1 MNDFDNQPDATAE
14 FDADA
19 AENYIADAAG
29 AAPDAI
35 ELSDEE
41 TEARAR
47 LMRANLDQ
55 FDLDE
60 EDLALLAG
68 ESAHAD
74 SDDVAAGLPVLAVV
88 GRPNVGKSTLV
99 NRILGRREAVV
110 QDTPGVTRDRVS
122 YPAEWAGRDFTLV
135 DTGGWEI
142 DVKGLDRSVAE
153 QAEIAVDLAD
163 AVVLVLDAT
172 VGVTASDER
181 IVEMLRAKKKPII
194 LAANKVDS
202 PLQEADAAYLWSL
215 GLGEPH
221 PISALHGRGTGD
233 LLDVVMEVLPTES
246 AVASALPSGG
256 PRRVAL
262 VGRPNVGKSSLM
274 NGLLR
279 ESRAIVTDM
288 PGTTRDT
295 IEEAISIKN
304 IPVYL
309 TDTAGIRETTDT
321 IEQIGIEK
329 TKEAFNSAD
338 FIIFILDGSEELTEE
353 DRLIMEY
360 IGERNALVLINKND
374 LGQKIDA
381 HEIRDAMPGVRVI
394 QTSLIKGEGITE
406 IEDTI
411 EELVYGGRISQ
422 KESLMVNN
430 VRHIELLNRAA
441 DSLRD
446 AYNMADAGEALDF
459 IEVDVKNAYELLG
472 EITGETVSDDIINEV
487 FSRFC
492 LGK

>member
-1 MNDFDNQPDATAE
+1 MKGIFQMEDTIAAVATAYGE
-14 FDADA
+14 GGIGIIRISGEKSLDILKSVFQPASGSDGIISRRMTYGKVIDD
-19 AENYIADAAG
+19 ENR
-29 AAPDAI
+29 
-35 ELSDEE
+35 LVDE
-41 TEARAR
+41 
-47 LMRANLDQ
+47 
-55 FDLDE
+55 
-60 EDLALLAG
+60 
-68 ESAHAD
+68 
-74 SDDVAAGLPVLAVV
+74 VLAVYMKGPKTYTAEDV
-88 GRPNVGKSTLV
+88 VEINCHGSMVSLRKTLALV
-99 NRILGRREAVV
+99 LRKGARLAEPGEFTKRASQAEAV
-110 QDTPGVTRDRVS
+110 
-122 YPAEWAGRDFTLV
+122 
-135 DTGGWEI
+135 I
-142 DVKGLDRSVAE
+142 DLIKAKTDRSFD
-153 QAEIAVDLAD
+153 IAVSQLEGE
-163 AVVLVLDAT
+163 LSGR
-172 VGVTASDER
+172 VGAIRE
-181 IVEMLRAKKKPII
+181 K
-194 LAANKVDS
+194 
-202 PLQEADAAYLWSL
+202 
-215 GLGEPH
+215 
-221 PISALHGRGTGD
+221 
-233 LLDVVMEVLPTES
+233 LLDVLVNITVNIDYPDEDIEELTYVELKKNISEINDMIGILIS
-246 AVASALPSGG
+246 SASAGRMIREG
-256 PRRVAL
+256 IRVAI
-262 VGRPNVGKSSLM
+262 VGKPNVGKSSLM

>member
-1 MNDFDNQPDATAE
+1 MEDTIAAVATAYGE
-14 FDADA
+14 GGIGIIRISGEKSLDILKSVFQPASGSDGIISRRMTYGKVIDD
-19 AENYIADAAG
+19 ENR
-29 AAPDAI
+29 
-35 ELSDEE
+35 LVDE
-41 TEARAR
+41 
-47 LMRANLDQ
+47 
-55 FDLDE
+55 
-60 EDLALLAG
+60 
-68 ESAHAD
+68 
-74 SDDVAAGLPVLAVV
+74 VLAVYMKGPKTYTAEDV
-88 GRPNVGKSTLV
+88 VEINCHGSMVSLRKTLALVLRKGARLAEPGEFTKRAFLNGRMDLSQA
-99 NRILGRREAVV
+99 EAV
-110 QDTPGVTRDRVS
+110 
-122 YPAEWAGRDFTLV
+122 
-135 DTGGWEI
+135 I
-142 DVKGLDRSVAE
+142 DLIKAKTDRSFD
-153 QAEIAVDLAD
+153 IAVSQLEGE
-163 AVVLVLDAT
+163 LSGR
-172 VGVTASDER
+172 VGAIRE
-181 IVEMLRAKKKPII
+181 K
-194 LAANKVDS
+194 
-202 PLQEADAAYLWSL
+202 
-215 GLGEPH
+215 
-221 PISALHGRGTGD
+221 
-233 LLDVVMEVLPTES
+233 LLDVLVNITVNIDYPDEDIEELTYVELKKNISEINDMIGILTSS
-246 AVASALPSGG
+246 AFAGRMIREG
-256 PRRVAL
+256 IRVAI
-262 VGRPNVGKSSLM
+262 VGKPNVGKSSLM

-374 LGQKIDA
+374 LGKKIDA

-441 DSLRD
+441 DSLQD
-446 AYNMADAGEALDF
+446 AYTMADAGEALDF